1 MAGEVFVDVMRNIAN
16 DISRSSYS
24 TDILYGEVI
33 SLSPL
38 TIEVDNRFEIDEE
51 FLILSTLVKKKEITL
66 QDDTNVVLWN
76 DLSVG
81 ENVILLRH
89 SGGQRFYVLD
99 RR

>member
-24 TDILYGEVI
+24 TDILYGKVI

-38 TIEVDNRFEIDEE
+38 TIKVDNRFEIDEE

-66 QDDTNVVLWN
+66 QDNTNVVLWN

>member
-24 TDILYGEVI
+24 TDILYGKVI

>member
-24 TDILYGEVI
+24 TDILYGKVI

-76 DLSVG
+76 DLSVA
-81 ENVILLRH
+81 EDVILLRH